1 MNPTLKHALIC
12 TVCACVSMTVHAQET
27 ELAPIHVIG
36 SSPVAGD
43 AIDRDKVS
51 TDTQSLMPDDFDR
64 NKSTSVLDTLAQQK
78 IGRAHV

>member
-1 MNPTLKHALIC
+1 MYPTLKHALLC
-12 TVCACVSMTVHAQET
+12 TVCMCASMTVHAQET

-51 TDTQSLMPDDFDR
+51 TDTQSLISDDFDR
-64 NKSTSVLDTLAQQK
+64 NKSTSVLDTRAQQTV
-78 IGRAHV
+78 RQT